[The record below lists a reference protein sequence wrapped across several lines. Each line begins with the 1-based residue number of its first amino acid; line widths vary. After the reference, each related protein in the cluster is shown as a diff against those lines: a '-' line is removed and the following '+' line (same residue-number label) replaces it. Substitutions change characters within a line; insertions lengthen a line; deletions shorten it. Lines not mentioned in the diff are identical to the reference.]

1 MWAAFSCID
10 NAVALMSD
18 SCCDSEVWAISN
30 HDKQFCAV
38 LCLYFEHHGDCGG
51 GWQCGIQMLADRQRM
66 SEDRRQVN
74 MAQEILGTPQPAD
87 TFKQGWNFEVYI
99 WPCRHSLL
107 KPQHC
112 GIVTSNTEFPPV
124 GFSAKSILPFL
135 AICSTDSV
143 LNQSNSISS
152 RWEINKA
159 VVSVPKTINS

>member
-1 MWAAFSCID
+1 
-10 NAVALMSD
+10 
-18 SCCDSEVWAISN
+18 
-30 HDKQFCAV
+30 
-38 LCLYFEHHGDCGG
+38 
-51 GWQCGIQMLADRQRM
+51 M

-112 GIVTSNTEFPPV
+112 GIVTSNTEFTV

-159 VVSVPKTINS
+159 VVSVPKTINSETPPVKDKRNLTWPTTVTGGVTRARDWSMAA